1 MIGRESASPL
11 SFLTFCLLY
20 PWIIPFEVVAD
31 FKNFLY
37 DTDLYHIFIT
47 DKIIH
52 EKTQF
57 FISFSKI
64 LYYFLEYETDCRI

>member
-1 MIGRESASPL
+1 MIGRESASPV
-11 SFLTFCLLY
+11 SFLDFYRLP
-20 PWIIPFEVVAD
+20 PWIFPVEVVAD

-47 DKIIH
+47 DKITH

>member
-1 MIGRESASPL
+1 MQVNEAHAYFLPAL
-11 SFLTFCLLY
+11 SLISLDNSLL
-20 PWIIPFEVVAD
+20 
-31 FKNFLY
+31 KCCGLKKFLY